1 MKMKLS
7 NAVTW
12 LAILIAVL
20 ALVATTVAL
29 FWQDGGSPFPF
40 TTLRGETAQMY
51 GQGLYRLDSLF
62 TGAGYKGQD
71 TVTLVLGIPLL
82 VICTVLYRR
91 GSLRGGWLL
100 MGTLG
105 YFLYVYASMALAAAY
120 NVLFLVYVALFSA
133 SLFSFVLAFA
143 GLDLQAVAAP
153 FTARL
158 PRRGIAIFMFLCGAL
173 TFVVWLEPLVTAL
186 IQGAPPKRLD
196 ASTTRVTDALDLGII
211 VPSTFLAG
219 ALLLRRNV
227 QGYRIAFPLLV
238 LIVMLL
244 PGITLSTVNQIAAGV
259 VFTPGEIVGPISGFL
274 VLGLIAVA
282 IIVVMLRAMPPAH
295 ATAPPPPALPRE
307 SGVSPDR

>member
-1 MKMKLS
+1 MEMKPS
-7 NAVTW
+7 TAVTW
-12 LAILIAVL
+12 LAILVAVL
-20 ALVATTVAL
+20 ALVATSVAL

-82 VICTVLYRR
+82 AICIVLYRR
-91 GSLRGGWLL
+91 GSVRGSWLL
-100 MGTLG
+100 MGTLS

-133 SLFSFVLAFA
+133 SLFAFVLAFA
-143 GLDLQAVAAP
+143 GLDLAVVAAP

-158 PRRGIAIFMFLCGAL
+158 PRRGIAIFMFACGVL
-173 TFVVWLEPLVTAL
+173 TFIVWLEPLVTAL

-196 ASTTRVTDALDLGII
+196 ASTTKVTDALDLGII
-211 VPSTFLAG
+211 VPSTLLAG
-219 ALLLRRNV
+219 TLLLRRNL
-227 QGYRIAFPLLV
+227 QGYRVAFPLLV

-244 PGITLSTVNQIAAGV
+244 PGIALSTVNQVAAGV

-274 VLGLIAVA
+274 VLGLIALA
-282 IIVVMLRAMPPAH
+282 IIVVMLRAMPPAR
-295 ATAPPPPALPRE
+295 AAAPPALAPPGE
-307 SGVSPDR
+307 SAVSPGR